1 MPNPNPAVLSE
12 PSPAAVPPVA
22 GLLARALEEHHLF
35 EAWERVRDN
44 DGAAGVDGQSIEA
57 FGRHLFGQLQ
67 QLKSEVEHGR
77 YAPQP
82 LLAVEIPK
90 RHGGTRTLAIPAV
103 RDRVLQTAVARQ
115 MGALLDPGFD
125 AASFGYRPGRSVA
138 QAIARVAACRDA
150 GLQQVVDADIE
161 SFFDRIDHARL
172 LQALRERLPDEGLCA
187 LVSLWL
193 GAVRREGRNATL
205 QVRGVPQ
212 GSPLSPLLANLYLDG
227 FDRRMHEAGLELV
240 RYADD
245 FVVLCADVHAAA
257 QALRL
262 VRETLAGLRLDLNE
276 RKTRLTS
283 FEQGFD
289 FLGVHFVHN
298 LAEPINPQATPWL
311 LPGERLRVLPP
322 QEPPAAAALPQAPT
336 APTASEPSAARLLV
350 SLDPALEADEVDH
363 EGRAGDEA
371 GAVFTREHRSPL
383 LQTLYVGEPGC
394 WLTREHD
401 RVVVSRRH
409 EVRASIPLG
418 QLDQIAV
425 MENAMV
431 STSLLRHCAERR
443 VSVAFGGSGG
453 ELLTLDRGTLA
464 ERRLLQAQWAAQGHG
479 ELNLLLARRFV
490 EGKLHNSR
498 TVLRRFTRR
507 EGREAV
513 EPLLQAIE
521 QAQQRLATATTL
533 DQVRGLEGAAA
544 RAYFQALKA
553 LLPEGIHFPGRQ
565 RRPPRDPVNVTLS
578 FGYAVLA
585 HNLHTLVRLEGLN
598 AHLGH
603 LHAAAAGSLALVSDL
618 MEEFRA
624 PLVDAVA
631 LALWRAGQLKDADF
645 EWSTAPDEQPCRLAR
660 TARKLFVDALEA
672 KLESRILHPG
682 LQRLMDFRRAMQ
694 AQVRH
699 YQRVLLREEA
709 VYQPL
714 KLR

>member
-1 MPNPNPAVLSE
+1 MSE
-12 PSPAAVPPVA
+12 PSQPAAVPASPSA
-22 GLLARALEEHHLF
+22 EATAAPAASGLLARALEEHSLLA
-35 EAWERVRDN
+35 AWERVRDN

-82 LLAVEIPK
+82 LMCVDIPK
-90 RHGGTRTLAIPAV
+90 RHGGTRRLAIPAV

-138 QAIARVAACRDA
+138 QAIARVAALRDA

-172 LQALRERLPDEGLCA
+172 LRVLRERLPDEGLCA
-187 LVSLWL
+187 LVALWL
-193 GAVRREGRNATL
+193 GAVLRERRDATL
-205 QVRGVPQ
+205 QVRGVAQ
-212 GSPLSPLLANLYLDG
+212 GSPLSPLLANLYLDE
-227 FDRRMHEAGLELV
+227 FDRRLHDAGLALV

-245 FVVLCADVHAAA
+245 FVVLCTDVHAAA
-257 QALRL
+257 AALRL
-262 VRETLAGLRLDLNE
+262 ARETLAGLRLELNE
-276 RKTRLTS
+276 RKTRLTT

-298 LAEPINPQATPWL
+298 LAEPLNPQAAPWL
-311 LPGERLRVLPP
+311 LPGEPP
-322 QEPPAAAALPQAPT
+322 QGAAPEAPATPT
-336 APTASEPSAARLLV
+336 GPVPRAGAASEPEAARLLA
-350 SLDPALEADEVDH
+350 SIDPALEADDETPPAADGAGPGVAL
-363 EGRAGDEA
+363 EPRA
-371 GAVFTREHRSPL
+371 PL
-383 LQTLYVGEPGC
+383 LQSLYVGEPGC

-409 EVRASIPLG
+409 EVRASVPLG

-425 MENAMV
+425 MDNAMI
-431 STSLLRHCAERR
+431 STALLRHCAERH
-443 VSVAFGGSGG
+443 VSVAIGGHGG

-464 ERRLLQAQWAAQGHG
+464 DRRLLQAQWAAQEHAD
-479 ELNLLLARRFV
+479 LNLLLARRFV
-490 EGKLHNSR
+490 EGKLHNAR

-513 EPLLQAIE
+513 EPLLQAID
-521 QAQQRLATATTL
+521 QAQQRLATATAL

-544 RAYFQALKA
+544 RAYFQALRT

-578 FGYAVLA
+578 LGYAVLA
-585 HNLHTLVRLEGLN
+585 HNLHTLLRLEGLN

-603 LHAAAAGSLALVSDL
+603 LHAAAPGSLALVSDL
-618 MEEFRA
+618 IEEFRA
-624 PLVDAVA
+624 PAVDAVA
-631 LALWRAGQLKDADF
+631 LALWREGRLRDTDF
-645 EWSTAPDEQPCRLAR
+645 EWSTAPDEQPCRLGRAAR
-660 TARKLFVDALEA
+660 RLFIVALEA
-672 KLESRILHPG
+672 RLEGQFVHPRA
-682 LQRLMDFRRAMQ
+682 QRLMDMRRAMQ

-699 YQRVLLREEA
+699 YVRVLLREEA